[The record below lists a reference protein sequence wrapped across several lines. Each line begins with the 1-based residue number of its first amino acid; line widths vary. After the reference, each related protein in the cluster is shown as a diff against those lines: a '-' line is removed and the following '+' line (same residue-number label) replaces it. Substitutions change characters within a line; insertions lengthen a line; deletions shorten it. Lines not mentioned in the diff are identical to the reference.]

1 MASFTGVGDNVEL
14 NVTDRRE
21 AVAIA
26 LSGTYDMD
34 IVLQR
39 ERGSPGSGA
48 WEDIKH
54 YLEADATVA
63 DTYYTRN
70 FNEKLRLYVVVDT
83 SGTCT
88 ATLTN
93 ASSEEYP
100 NLTLRAPDGT
110 VVMRFDQAGAHITG
124 DITITGGLN
133 LPDAV
138 VLPNIEADLVFSNA
152 NPEIIGNDTDGV
164 LYVSPETTKDLGG
177 NVAFYGAAHATKAGD
192 IELRNT
198 TTVKLGYDLSALKWV
213 FADDVHFS
221 VANPELLGGDTD
233 GALFVS
239 SGATAIL
246 GGNVVLYGDTHAT
259 KAGDIELRNDAT
271 IKLNYDL
278 SATKWVFA
286 DDVHFSVA
294 NPELLGGDTDGALL
308 IGPSTTSALGGNV
321 VLYGDTHA
329 TKAGD
334 IELRNTAAT
343 VMNYDHSLTKFT
355 FNEEIRAQNLS
366 SADKFVL
373 RDDFYGTWAIGDAGP
388 ADTWSTTAGS
398 GAATELAT
406 TVAASINGTVT
417 MKSSTA
423 DGTNAAN
430 NTTLT
435 GINLGWKADQGG
447 LAIEA
452 RLKIDDIVEAYV
464 FVGFTDVISTTVES
478 PVTFTDGTDDAI
490 ADAGDACGIVF
501 TGDSTTQ
508 EFAQLGV
515 KATALTAETFSGS
528 APVND
533 TYVVLRVEVSATG
546 GVRGYI
552 NGVAIGAETANAI
565 TATTAVT
572 PVIVVGNTA
581 AAATIMTIDYVQ
593 VEQNR

>member
-192 IELRNT
+192 IELRNDAT
-198 TTVKLGYDLSALKWV
+198 IKLNYDLSALKWV

-233 GALFVS
+233 GAMLVGA
-239 SGATAIL
+239 GATAIL

-259 KAGDIELRNDAT
+259 KAGDIELRNA
-271 IKLNYDL
+271 
-278 SATKWVFA
+278 
-286 DDVHFSVA
+286 
-294 NPELLGGDTDGALL
+294 
-308 IGPSTTSALGGNV
+308 
-321 VLYGDTHA
+321 
-329 TKAGD
+329 
-334 IELRNTAAT
+334 AAT
-343 VMNYDHSLTKFT
+343 MMNYDHSLTKFT

-388 ADTWSTTAGS
+388 ADTWSSTAGS
-398 GAATELAT
+398 GANTELAT
-406 TVAASINGTVT
+406 PVAASINGTVT

-423 DGTNAAN
+423 DGTNGAN
-430 NTTLT
+430 NTTDR
-435 GINLGWKADQGG
+435 K
-447 LAIEA
+447 
-452 RLKIDDIVEAYV
+452 
-464 FVGFTDVISTTVES
+464 S
-478 PVTFTDGTDDAI
+478 
-490 ADAGDACGIVF
+490 
-501 TGDSTTQ
+501 
-508 EFAQLGV
+508 
-515 KATALTAETFSGS
+515 
-528 APVND
+528 
-533 TYVVLRVEVSATG
+533 VV
-546 GVRGYI
+546 
-552 NGVAIGAETANAI
+552 
-565 TATTAVT
+565 
-572 PVIVVGNTA
+572 
-581 AAATIMTIDYVQ
+581 
-593 VEQNR
+593 

>member
-1 MASFTGVGDNVEL
+1 
-14 NVTDRRE
+14 
-21 AVAIA
+21 
-26 LSGTYDMD
+26 
-34 IVLQR
+34 
-39 ERGSPGSGA
+39 
-48 WEDIKH
+48 
-54 YLEADATVA
+54 
-63 DTYYTRN
+63 
-70 FNEKLRLYVVVDT
+70 
-83 SGTCT
+83 
-88 ATLTN
+88 
-93 ASSEEYP
+93 
-100 NLTLRAPDGT
+100 
-110 VVMRFDQAGAHITG
+110 
-124 DITITGGLN
+124 
-133 LPDAV
+133 
-138 VLPNIEADLVFSNA
+138 
-152 NPEIIGNDTDGV
+152 
-164 LYVSPETTKDLGG
+164 
-177 NVAFYGAAHATKAGD
+177 
-192 IELRNT
+192 
-198 TTVKLGYDLSALKWV
+198 
-213 FADDVHFS
+213 
-221 VANPELLGGDTD
+221 
-233 GALFVS
+233 
-239 SGATAIL
+239 
-246 GGNVVLYGDTHAT
+246 
-259 KAGDIELRNDAT
+259 
-271 IKLNYDL
+271 
-278 SATKWVFA
+278 
-286 DDVHFSVA
+286 
-294 NPELLGGDTDGALL
+294 
-308 IGPSTTSALGGNV
+308 
-321 VLYGDTHA
+321 
-329 TKAGD
+329 
-334 IELRNTAAT
+334 
-343 VMNYDHSLTKFT
+343 MNYDHSLTKFT

-388 ADTWSTTAGS
+388 ADTWSSTAGS